1 MVSPGKQKIQKP
13 TEIFFQ
19 RGQHHLGPRIKIPSQ
34 ISIRQ
39 ENEKKK
45 RKHSPLRSTFTGIVL
60 ASTSVM
66 KL

>member
-45 RKHSPLRSTFTGIVL
+45 ENILHLDQLLQG
-60 ASTSVM
+60 
-66 KL
+66 